1 MVNIFTISAFF
12 CVCVFCFIVERFP
25 FTSGCG
31 CVFSGNKL
39 NALKLCVF
47 NVLFVS
53 FFFLFCETH
62 THVLAGLMLY
72 ASVLSLSIIE
82 VI

>member
-1 MVNIFTISAFF
+1 MG
-12 CVCVFCFIVERFP
+12 VCV
-25 FTSGCG
+25 
-31 CVFSGNKL
+31 SGNKL

-47 NVLFVS
+47 LMFCLFS
-53 FFFLFCETH
+53 FFFLFCGTH